1 MGPEG
6 AVAAPWT
13 YLVPI
18 IAIVLIVLRGVRT
31 RSLRIERMWIMPAL
45 LIGVV
50 LLNLSI
56 QTTPR
61 FPVLVAEVFALG
73 VGAGMGWWR
82 GRATLISIDA
92 ETHALT
98 SRASPLAMALIAGVF
113 LLRFAFRDYALGHVQ
128 DLHVTPVEIT
138 DIFLLFAAGL
148 VCAQR
153 LEMWL
158 RARRMLANARAP
170 DRT

>member
-1 MGPEG
+1 MGLEG
-6 AVAAPWT
+6 SIAPWT
-13 YLVPI
+13 YLVPV

-45 LIGVV
+45 IIGVV

-56 QTTPR
+56 QATPR
-61 FPVLVAEVFALG
+61 FLVLVAEVFALG
-73 VGAGMGWWR
+73 MGAGVGWWR
-82 GRATLISIDA
+82 GRATLITIDA

-98 SRASPLAMALIAGVF
+98 SKASPLAMALIAGVF
-113 LLRFAFRDYALGHVQ
+113 LLRFAFRDYALSHGHE
-128 DLHVTPVEIT
+128 LHITPVEIT

-153 LEMWL
+153 LEMWI
-158 RARRMLANARAP
+158 RARRMLANARTSN
-170 DRT
+170 RG